1 MRPFDPPRGRAT
13 RPGNDAASVPSSPR
27 PLRGVSAWSTLLSHL
42 DECFDAHPGRCP
54 LFRMEV
60 DVQAEKRYPSPP
72 AFVGHVGDVPGF
84 GFALANAEHQEPVG
98 AGPGEPL
105 EEAFYAGPP
114 IPVQRR
120 ARIPPQVPADEGQR
134 DG

>member
-13 RPGNDAASVPSSPR
+13 RPRNDAESLPSSPR

-84 GFALANAEHQEPVG
+84 GLAIANAGHQEPVG

-105 EEAFYAGPP
+105 AVSWDAGPRG
-114 IPVQRR
+114 PVPGR
-120 ARIPPQVPADEGQR
+120 ARGPPPGA
-134 DG
+134 

>member
-1 MRPFDPPRGRAT
+1 MRPFAPPRGRAT

-60 DVQAEKRYPSPP
+60 DVQAEKRYPPPP

-84 GFALANAEHQEPVG
+84 GFALANAEDQEPVG
-98 AGPGEPL
+98 GGTSDPLDESFVACPPGL
-105 EEAFYAGPP
+105 
-114 IPVQRR
+114 VQGR
-120 ARIPPQVPADEGQR
+120 ARLPPKVP
-134 DG
+134 